1 MTVLWGRRNRERRRR
16 RNGESRDNRRSFDFA
31 QDGTFLVMGM
41 GMRYRWLTADSSAA
55 LRNDKQKSLGND
67 KQKSLR
73 NDKQKSLGN
82 DKQKSLRN
90 DKQKYGQRQWQQR
103 KIRRWLRLGL
113 RCVPVLLRR
122 PIDRDRCCG
131 TTRRGVRLSLGV
143 VPGAAWE

>member
-73 NDKQKSLGN
+73 NDKQK
-82 DKQKSLRN
+82 
-90 DKQKYGQRQWQQR
+90 YGQRQGQQR
-103 KIRRWLRLGL
+103 KIRRWLRLVL

-122 PIDRDRCCG
+122 PIGRDRCWG
-131 TTRRGVRLSLGV
+131 RRRRGVRSRRVGL
-143 VPGAAWE
+143 PGPW